1 VIRAVEPVDGRPLS
15 PAAKAALGVEVVA
28 AYVRARRSLRRAG
41 LRDALTELRAADAPA
56 APAGDPVATGRR
68 LGRIVGRTLGALPAD
83 GRCLSQSLVLTR
95 LLAARGVE
103 SQLVIAV
110 QPGEA
115 FAAHAWVQHDGVA
128 LLPPGTERFEELVT
142 L

>member
-1 VIRAVEPVDGRPLS
+1 MRVVEPVGSQPLS
-15 PAAKAALGVEVVA
+15 PAAKAALGLEVA
-28 AYVRARRSLRRAG
+28 TTYVRARRNLRRAG
-41 LRDALTELRAADAPA
+41 LRQTLAELRAAEPHVEASAD
-56 APAGDPVATGRR
+56 DPVAIGRR
-68 LGRIVGRTLGALPAD
+68 LGQIVTRTLRALPAD

-110 QPGEA
+110 QPGEE
-115 FAAHAWVQHDGVA
+115 FAAHAWVEHDGVA
-128 LLPPGTERFEELVT
+128 LLPRGTERFEELVT

>member
-1 VIRAVEPVDGRPLS
+1 MRTVEPVDGESLS
-15 PAAKAALGVEVVA
+15 PAAKAALGVEVAA
-28 AYVRARRSLRRAG
+28 AYVRARRSLRRDG
-41 LRDALTELRAADAPA
+41 LRDALTELRATDLPA
-56 APAGDPVATGRR
+56 APARDPVATGRR
-68 LGRIVGRTLGALPAD
+68 LGRIVARTLGALPVD

-103 SQLVIAV
+103 SELVIAV
-110 QPGEA
+110 QPGDA

-128 LLPPGTERFEELVT
+128 LLPPGTDRFEELVT